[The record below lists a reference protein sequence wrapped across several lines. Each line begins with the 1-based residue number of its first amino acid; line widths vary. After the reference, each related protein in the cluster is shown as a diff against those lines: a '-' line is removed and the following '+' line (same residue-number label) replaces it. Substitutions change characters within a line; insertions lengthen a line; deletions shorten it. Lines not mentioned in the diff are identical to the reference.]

1 MSKFCIYPLT
11 MNRKTKIFLPLIIAA
26 SIALGIFLGTS
37 LNYQKKTITFF
48 GGTPQERKIKRL
60 IDYIQYEYVD
70 EVDTDSLLDGT
81 IKNMLDKLDPHSVY
95 ISARELEQVSES
107 MNGKFV
113 GIGIQFRMFRDSLT
127 VIKVLD
133 DGPSKRAGIKAGDRI
148 LIADNDTLFGRNINS
163 NYVMKALKGKPDTS
177 VDITVYRK
185 SEDKTIPFTIQ
196 RGEVPIKSVDAHYM
210 LTEDLG
216 YIKINKF
223 AATTYDEFKESLDD
237 LIDKG
242 MKKLVLDLRHNPGG
256 YMQVATQ
263 IIDEFLEDGKLIVF
277 TKNKKERIDEIFATD
292 KGDFEEGHVFVLING
307 ASASAS
313 EIVAGALQD
322 NDKGTIVGR
331 RSFGKGL
338 VQQEMQL
345 GDGSAVRLTV
355 SRYYTPTGRSIQK
368 PYENKMDSEYFNDFE
383 RRFDD
388 GELTN
393 ADSIKVNDTLK
404 YITPKGKVVYGGGGI
419 IPDVFVALDTTMFFD
434 NIHYR
439 RLNEYVFDYFD
450 RHLEEFE
457 GWTLEQFEEEFDHDD
472 SIYQGYMNFIDF
484 DSSEMEEAEEE
495 NLKLYLKALFAQQ
508 VFDVNAYFK
517 IINNRDTMLERVI
530 ELEEEGYPLEP

>member
-1 MSKFCIYPLT
+1 MDK
-11 MNRKTKIFLPLIIAA
+11 KTKIFLPLIIAA

-113 GIGIQFRMFRDSLT
+113 GIGIQFRMHRDSLT

-133 DGPSKRAGIKAGDRI
+133 EGPSKKAGIKAGDRI
-148 LIADNDTLFGRNINS
+148 LVANNDTLFGRNINS
-163 NYVMKALKGKPDTS
+163 NYIMKTLKGKPNTP

-185 SEDKTIPFTIQ
+185 SEDRMLPFTII

-210 LTEDLG
+210 LNEELG

-223 AATTYDEFKESLDD
+223 AATTYEEFKVSLDD
-237 LIDKG
+237 LINRG

-277 TKNKKERIDEIFATD
+277 TKNKKERIDETFATG
-292 KGDFEEGHVFVLING
+292 KGDFEDGHVFVLING

-368 PYENKMDSEYFNDFE
+368 PYENKGDNEYFNEFE
-383 RRFDD
+383 RRYDD
-388 GELTN
+388 GELTS

-404 YITPKGKVVYGGGGI
+404 YTTPKGKVVYGGGGI

-434 NIHYR
+434 NLHYR
-439 RLNEYVFDYFD
+439 KLNEFVFDYFD
-450 RHLEEFE
+450 QHVDEFE
-457 GWTLEQFEEEFDHDD
+457 GWTLERFENEFDLDGR
-472 SIYQGYMNFIDF
+472 IYRRYMEFIESEDV
-484 DSSEMEEAEEE
+484 EMEPGEEE
-495 NLKLYLKALFAQQ
+495 NLRLYIKALFAQQ
-508 VFDVNAYFK
+508 LFDVNAYFK
-517 IINNRDTMLERVI
+517 IINQQDKMLERVI
-530 ELEEEGYPLEP
+530 ELDREGYPLEP

>member
-1 MSKFCIYPLT
+1 
-11 MNRKTKIFLPLIIAA
+11 MNRKTRIFLPLIIAV

-95 ISARELEQVSES
+95 ISASDLQRTSET

-113 GIGIQFRMFRDSLT
+113 GIGIQFRMYKDSLT
-127 VIKVLD
+127 VVKVLD
-133 DGPSKRAGIKAGDRI
+133 KGPSEKAGIKAGDRI
-148 LIADNDTLFGRNINS
+148 LTANNDTLFGKEITNDYIF
-163 NYVMKALKGKPDTS
+163 KTLKGKPNTS
-177 VDITVYRK
+177 VDLVVYRK
-185 SEDKTIPFTIQ
+185 SEKKLMPFSII
-196 RGEVPIKSVDAHYM
+196 RDEVPIKSMDAYFM
-210 LTEDLG
+210 LNDGLG
-216 YIKINKF
+216 YMKINKF
-223 AATTYDEFKESLDD
+223 SATTFEEFKVALAD
-237 LIDKG
+237 LKEQG

-256 YMQVATQ
+256 YLQVATQ
-263 IIDEFLEDGKLIVF
+263 VIDEFLEDGKLIVF
-277 TKNKKERIDEIFATD
+277 TKNKKDKIDKTFATE
-292 KGDFEEGHVFVLING
+292 KGDFEDGHVFVLING

-368 PYENKMDSEYFNDFE
+368 PYEHQGNGQYFNDFE
-383 RRFDD
+383 ERYHT
-388 GELTN
+388 GELMN
-393 ADSIKVNDTLK
+393 ADSIKVIDSLK
-404 YITPKGKVVYGGGGI
+404 YVTPKGKIVYGGGGI
-419 IPDVFVALDTTMFFD
+419 IPDVFVSIDTTYYFPDFHYQRTRQFAFRYFDENVEEFRDWSLDRFLSDFD
-434 NIHYR
+434 NDDHIFT
-439 RLNEYVFDYFD
+439 EYMATIPSEYN
-450 RHLEEFE
+450 HLE
-457 GWTLEQFEEEFDHDD
+457 TEER
-472 SIYQGYMNFIDF
+472 
-484 DSSEMEEAEEE
+484 E
-495 NLKLYLKALFAQQ
+495 NLKLFLKAVFAQQ
-508 VFDVNAYFK
+508 IFDINAYYK
-517 IINNRDTMLERVI
+517 IMNEQDKMIQKVI
-530 ELEEEGYPLEP
+530 ELDKEGHPIDP

>member
-1 MSKFCIYPLT
+1 
-11 MNRKTKIFLPLIIAA
+11 MNRKTKIFLPLIIAV

-113 GIGIQFRMFRDSLT
+113 GIGIQFRMYKDSLT
-127 VIKVLD
+127 VIKVLEN
-133 DGPSKRAGIKAGDRI
+133 GPSKKAGIKAGDRI
-148 LIADNDTLFGRNINS
+148 LVANNDTLYGKRIES
-163 NYVMKALKGKPDTS
+163 DYILKTLKGKPDTS
-177 VDITVYRK
+177 VELMVYRK
-185 SEDKTIPFTIQ
+185 SENKKLPFTIM
-196 RGEVPIKSVDAHYM
+196 RGEVPIKSVDAYYM
-210 LTEDLG
+210 LDDGLG

-223 AATTYDEFKESLDD
+223 AATTYDEFKVALDELVD
-237 LIDKG
+237 QG

-256 YMQVATQ
+256 YLQVATQ

-277 TKNKKERIDEIFATD
+277 TKNKKDKIDEIFATG
-292 KGDFEEGHVFVLING
+292 KGNFEDGHVFVLMNG

-368 PYENKMDSEYFNDFE
+368 PYDQKGDEEYFNDFE
-383 RRFDD
+383 KRFHD
-388 GELTN
+388 GELMS
-393 ADSIKVNDTLK
+393 ADSIKVNDSLK
-404 YITPKGKVVYGGGGI
+404 YVTPKGKVVYGGGGI
-419 IPDVFVALDTTMFFD
+419 IPDVFVSIDTTIYFQDF
-434 NIHYR
+434 HYQR
-439 RLNEYVFDYFD
+439 TREFVFQYFD
-450 RHLEEFE
+450 DHVDEFKD
-457 GWTLEQFEEEFDHDD
+457 WSYDRFSNEFDRDNHIFKEYMATVP
-472 SIYQGYMNFIDF
+472 SEYQKLETED
-484 DSSEMEEAEEE
+484 EQ
-495 NLKLYLKALFAQQ
+495 NLKLYLKAVFAQQ
-508 VFDVNAYFK
+508 IFDINAYFK
-517 IINNRDTMLERVI
+517 IINQQDKMLEKVI
-530 ELEEEGYPLEP
+530 ELDKQGYPLEP

>member
-1 MSKFCIYPLT
+1 
-11 MNRKTKIFLPLIIAA
+11 MNRKTRIFLPLIIAI

-95 ISARELEQVSES
+95 IPAKELAQVSES

-113 GIGIQFRMFRDSLT
+113 GIGIQFKMHKDSLT
-127 VIKVLD
+127 VVKVLEN
-133 DGPSKRAGIKAGDRI
+133 GPSLKAGIKAGDRI
-148 LIADNDTLFGRNINS
+148 LIANNDTLFGKNINS
-163 NYVMKALKGKPDTS
+163 EYILKTLKGKPDTS
-177 VDITVYRK
+177 VDLIVYRK
-185 SEDKTIPFTIQ
+185 SVGKQLPFTIT
-196 RGEVPIKSVDAHYM
+196 RGEVPIKSVDAFYM
-210 LTEDLG
+210 LNEDLG

-223 AATTYDEFKESLDD
+223 AATTYDEFKVALDD
-237 LIDKG
+237 LLDQG

-256 YMQVATQ
+256 YLQVATK
-263 IIDEFLEDGKLIVF
+263 IIDEFLEEGKLIVF
-277 TKNKKERIDEIFATD
+277 TKNKKDKIDETFATS
-292 KGDFEEGHVFVLING
+292 KGDFEDGHVFVLING

-368 PYENKMDSEYFNDFE
+368 PYENKENGEYFSDFE
-383 RRFDD
+383 KRYHN
-388 GELTN
+388 GELMN
-393 ADSIKVNDTLK
+393 ADSIKVIDSLK
-404 YITPKGKVVYGGGGI
+404 FSTPKGKIVYGGGGI
-419 IPDVFVALDTTMFFD
+419 IPDVFVSLDTTRFFPD
-434 NIHYR
+434 FHYR
-439 RLNEYVFDYFD
+439 RSREFVFQHFD
-450 RHLEEFE
+450 QNVNEFE
-457 GWTLEQFEEEFDHDD
+457 GWSLEKFLNDFDADNHIYNDYMESIPSEYSVLNEEEEK
-472 SIYQGYMNFIDF
+472 NF
-484 DSSEMEEAEEE
+484 
-495 NLKLYLKALFAQQ
+495 KLYLKALFAQQ
-508 VFDVNAYFK
+508 IFDINAYFK
-517 IINNRDTMLERVI
+517 IVNAQDIMLKRVVQ
-530 ELEEEGYPLEP
+530 LNEEGYPLEP

>member
-1 MSKFCIYPLT
+1 
-11 MNRKTKIFLPLIIAA
+11 MNRRTRIFLPLIIAV

-95 ISARELEQVSES
+95 ISAKELEGVSES

-113 GIGIQFRMFRDSLT
+113 GIGIQFRMYRDSLT
-127 VIKVLD
+127 VVKVLD
-133 DGPSKRAGIKAGDRI
+133 NGPSKKAGIKAGDRI
-148 LIADNDTLFGRNINS
+148 LIANNDTLFGRAIES
-163 NYVMKALKGKPDTS
+163 DYILKTLKGKPNTS
-177 VDITVYRK
+177 VDLVVFRK
-185 SEDKTIPFTIQ
+185 SENKELPFTII
-196 RGEVPIKSVDAHYM
+196 RGEVPIASVDAYYM
-210 LTEDLG
+210 LNDDLG

-223 AATTYDEFKESLDD
+223 AATTYDEFKKALDE
-237 LIDKG
+237 LLGQG

-256 YMQVATQ
+256 YLQVATQ
-263 IIDEFLEDGKLIVF
+263 IIDEFLEEGKLIVF
-277 TKNKKERIDEIFATD
+277 TKNKKDRIDETFATS
-292 KGDFEEGHVFVLING
+292 KGDFEDGHVFVLING

-368 PYENKMDSEYFNDFE
+368 PYDHGANNAYFNDFE
-383 RRFDD
+383 MRYHG
-388 GELTN
+388 GELTS
-393 ADSIKVNDTLK
+393 ADSIKVNDSLK
-404 YITPKGKVVYGGGGI
+404 YETPKGKIVYGGGGI
-419 IPDVFVALDTTMFFD
+419 IPDVFVSIDTTMFFPD
-434 NIHYR
+434 FHYQR
-439 RLNEYVFDYFD
+439 SRQFVFQYFD
-450 RHLEEFE
+450 QHVDEFE
-457 GWTLEQFEEEFDHDD
+457 GWSFDKFLAEFDLDNQIYED
-472 SIYQGYMNFIDF
+472 YMASIP
-484 DSSEMEEAEEE
+484 SEFGVFTREEEE
-495 NLKLYLKALFAQQ
+495 NFRLYLKALFAQQ
-508 VFDVNAYFK
+508 IFDVNAYFK
-517 IINNRDTMLERVI
+517 IVNQQDIMLNKVI
-530 ELEEEGYPLEP
+530 ELDEQGYPLEP

>member
-1 MSKFCIYPLT
+1 
-11 MNRKTKIFLPLIIAA
+11 MNKKTKIVLPLIIAL
-26 SIALGIFLGTS
+26 SIALGIFMGTS

-95 ISARELEQVSES
+95 ISARELQQVSES

-113 GIGIQFRMFRDSLT
+113 GIGIQFRMYKDSLT
-127 VIKVLD
+127 VVKVLD
-133 DGPSKRAGIKAGDRI
+133 NGPSKKAGIKAGDRI
-148 LIADNDTLFGRNINS
+148 LIANNDTLFGRNIQNE
-163 NYVMKALKGKPDTS
+163 YILQTLKGKPNTT
-177 VDITVYRK
+177 VELTVYRK
-185 SEDKTIPFTIQ
+185 SENRELPFTII
-196 RGEVPIKSVDAHYM
+196 RGEVPINSVDAYYM
-210 LTEDLG
+210 LTDNLG

-223 AATTYDEFKESLDD
+223 AATTYDEFKVAMDD
-237 LIDKG
+237 LLEKG
-242 MKKLVLDLRHNPGG
+242 MEKLVLDLRHNPGG

-263 IIDEFLEDGKLIVF
+263 IIDEFLEEGKLIVF
-277 TKNKKERIDEIFATD
+277 TKNKKNHIDKTFATD
-292 KGDFEEGHVFVLING
+292 KGEFEDGHVFVLING

-368 PYENKMDSEYFNDFE
+368 PYENKEDQEYFNEFE
-383 RRFDD
+383 VRYDH
-388 GELTN
+388 GELMS

-404 YITPKGKVVYGGGGI
+404 YTTPKGKVVYGGGGI
-419 IPDVFVALDTTMFFD
+419 IPDVFVSIDTTMFF
-434 NIHYR
+434 NNYHYR
-439 RLNEYVFDYFD
+439 NVNDFVFSYFD
-450 RHLEEFE
+450 KNADAFKGMEQPEFE
-457 GWTLEQFEEEFDHDD
+457 REFDRNGA
-472 SIYQGYMNFIDF
+472 IYRQYMN
-484 DSSEMEEAEEE
+484 SLPSEFQSMEDVEKE
-495 NLKLYLKALFAQQ
+495 NLRLYLKALFAQQ
-508 VFDVNAYFK
+508 LFDVNAYYK
-517 IINNRDTMLERVI
+517 IINEQDKMLEKVI
-530 ELEEEGYPLEP
+530 ELDKQGYPLEP

>member
-1 MSKFCIYPLT
+1 MDK
-11 MNRKTKIFLPLIIAA
+11 KTKIFLPLIIAA

-113 GIGIQFRMFRDSLT
+113 GIGIQFRMHRDSLT

-133 DGPSKRAGIKAGDRI
+133 EGPSKKAGIKAGDRI
-148 LIADNDTLFGRNINS
+148 LVANNDTLFGRNINS
-163 NYVMKALKGKPDTS
+163 NYIMKTLKGKPNTP

-185 SEDKTIPFTIQ
+185 SEDRMLPFTII

-210 LTEDLG
+210 LNEELG

-223 AATTYDEFKESLDD
+223 AATTYEEFKASLDD
-237 LIDKG
+237 LIDQG

-277 TKNKKERIDEIFATD
+277 TKNKKERIDETFATG
-292 KGDFEEGHVFVLING
+292 KGDFEDGHVFVLING

-368 PYENKMDSEYFNDFE
+368 PYENKGDNEYFNEFE
-383 RRFDD
+383 RRYDD
-388 GELTN
+388 GELTS

-404 YITPKGKVVYGGGGI
+404 YTTPKGKVVYGGGGI

-434 NIHYR
+434 NLHYR
-439 RLNEYVFDYFD
+439 KLNEFVFDYFD
-450 RHLEEFE
+450 QHVDEFE
-457 GWTLEQFEEEFDHDD
+457 GWTLERFENEFDLDGR
-472 SIYQGYMNFIDF
+472 IYRRYMEFIESEDV
-484 DSSEMEEAEEE
+484 EMEPGEEE
-495 NLKLYLKALFAQQ
+495 NLRLYIKALFAQQ
-508 VFDVNAYFK
+508 LFDVNAYFK
-517 IINNRDTMLERVI
+517 IINQQDKMLERVI
-530 ELEEEGYPLEP
+530 ELDREGYPLEP

>member
-1 MSKFCIYPLT
+1 
-11 MNRKTKIFLPLIIAA
+11 
-26 SIALGIFLGTS
+26 
-37 LNYQKKTITFF
+37 
-48 GGTPQERKIKRL
+48 
-60 IDYIQYEYVD
+60 V
-70 EVDTDSLLDGT
+70 
-81 IKNMLDKLDPHSVY
+81 
-95 ISARELEQVSES
+95 
-107 MNGKFV
+107 
-113 GIGIQFRMFRDSLT
+113 
-127 VIKVLD
+127 
-133 DGPSKRAGIKAGDRI
+133 
-148 LIADNDTLFGRNINS
+148 ADNDTLFGRNINS
-163 NYVMKALKGKPDTS
+163 NYILRTLKGKPNTT

-185 SEDKTIPFTIQ
+185 SEDKTLPFTIT
-196 RGEVPIKSVDAHYM
+196 RGEVPITSIDAHYM
-210 LTEDLG
+210 LNDDLG

-223 AATTYDEFKESLDD
+223 AATTYEEFKESLDD
-237 LIDKG
+237 LIDQG

-256 YMQVATQ
+256 YMQVATE

-277 TKNKKERIDEIFATD
+277 TKNKKERIDEIFATER
-292 KGDFEEGHVFVLING
+292 GDFEDGHVFVLING

-368 PYENKMDSEYFNDFE
+368 PYENKGDSEYFNDFE
-383 RRFDD
+383 RRYDD

-404 YITPKGKVVYGGGGI
+404 YVTPKGKVVYGGGGI
-419 IPDVFVALDTTMFFD
+419 IPDVFVAIDTTMFFD

-439 RLNEYVFDYFD
+439 RLNEFVFDYFD
-450 RHLEEFE
+450 RNLDEFE
-457 GWTLEQFEEEFDHDD
+457 EWTLERFE
-472 SIYQGYMNFIDF
+472 SDF
-484 DSSEMEEAEEE
+484 DSDGRIFRQYLEFIDQENLKMEVAEEE
-495 NLKLYLKALFAQQ
+495 NLKLYIKALFAQQ

-517 IINNRDTMLERVI
+517 IINERDKMLEKVI
-530 ELEEEGYPLEP
+530 ELDRQGYPLYP

>member
-1 MSKFCIYPLT
+1 
-11 MNRKTKIFLPLIIAA
+11 MNRKTRIFLPLIIAI
-26 SIALGIFLGTS
+26 SIAVGIFLGTS

-95 ISARELEQVSES
+95 ISAREMEGVSES

-113 GIGIQFRMFRDSLT
+113 GIGIQFRMYKDSLT
-127 VIKVLD
+127 VVKVLEN
-133 DGPSKRAGIKAGDRI
+133 GPSKKAGIKAGDRI
-148 LIADNDTLFGRNINS
+148 LIANNDTLFGRHIDS
-163 NYVMKALKGKPDTS
+163 EYILKTLKGKPNTS
-177 VDITVYRK
+177 VNLTVYRK
-185 SEDKTIPFTIQ
+185 SDNKEHSFTII
-196 RGEVPIKSVDAHYM
+196 RDEVPISSVDAHYM
-210 LTEDLG
+210 INDHLG

-223 AATTYDEFKESLDD
+223 AATTYDEFKKSLDE
-237 LIDKG
+237 LLEQG

-256 YMQVATQ
+256 YLHVATQ

-277 TKNKKERIDEIFATD
+277 TKNKKERIEETFATK
-292 KGDFEEGHVFVLING
+292 KGDFESGHVFVLING

-368 PYENKMDSEYFNDFE
+368 PYENKGNGEYFNDFE
-383 RRFDD
+383 QRYHG
-388 GELTN
+388 GELMS

-404 YITPKGKVVYGGGGI
+404 YVTPKGKIVYGGGGI
-419 IPDVFVALDTTMFFD
+419 IPDVFVAIDTTMFFPD
-434 NIHYR
+434 FHYR
-439 RLNEYVFDYFD
+439 HSRQFVFQYFDKHLNEFD
-450 RHLEEFE
+450 
-457 GWTLEQFEEEFDHDD
+457 GWTFDKFMEDFDKDNHIFNDYMSEIPTEFQQFTSEEE
-472 SIYQGYMNFIDF
+472 SNFK
-484 DSSEMEEAEEE
+484 M
-495 NLKLYLKALFAQQ
+495 YLKALFAQQ
-508 VFDVNAYFK
+508 VFDYNAYFK
-517 IINNRDTMLERVI
+517 IVNQQDMMLNKVT
-530 ELEEEGYPLEP
+530 ELDEEGFPIDP

>member
-1 MSKFCIYPLT
+1 MDK
-11 MNRKTKIFLPLIIAA
+11 KTKIFLPLIIAA

-70 EVDTDSLLDGT
+70 EVNTDSLLDGT

-113 GIGIQFRMFRDSLT
+113 GIGIQFRMHRDSLT

-133 DGPSKRAGIKAGDRI
+133 EGPSKKAGIKAGDRI
-148 LIADNDTLFGRNINS
+148 LVANNDTLYGRNINS
-163 NYVMKALKGKPDTS
+163 NYIMKTLKGKPNTP

-185 SEDKTIPFTIQ
+185 SEDRMLPFTII

-210 LTEDLG
+210 ITDELG

-223 AATTYDEFKESLDD
+223 AATTYEEFKASLDD
-237 LIDKG
+237 LIDQG

-277 TKNKKERIDEIFATD
+277 TKNKKERIDETFATG
-292 KGDFEEGHVFVLING
+292 KGDFEDGHVFVLING

-368 PYENKMDSEYFNDFE
+368 PYENKGDNEYFNEFE
-383 RRFDD
+383 RRYDD
-388 GELTN
+388 GELTS

-404 YITPKGKVVYGGGGI
+404 YVTPKGKVVYGGGGI

-434 NIHYR
+434 NMHYR
-439 RLNEYVFDYFD
+439 RLNEFVFDYFD
-450 RHLEEFE
+450 QHLDEFE
-457 GWTLEQFEEEFDHDD
+457 GWTLQRFENEFDLDGR
-472 SIYQGYMNFIDF
+472 IYRRYMDFIESDG
-484 DSSEMEEAEEE
+484 SEMEPGEEE
-495 NLKLYLKALFAQQ
+495 NLRLYIKALFAQQ
-508 VFDVNAYFK
+508 LFDVNAYFK
-517 IINNRDTMLERVI
+517 IINQQDKMLERVI
-530 ELEEEGYPLEP
+530 ELDREGYPLEP

>member
-1 MSKFCIYPLT
+1 MHK
-11 MNRKTKIFLPLIIAA
+11 
-26 SIALGIFLGTS
+26 
-37 LNYQKKTITFF
+37 
-48 GGTPQERKIKRL
+48 
-60 IDYIQYEYVD
+60 
-70 EVDTDSLLDGT
+70 
-81 IKNMLDKLDPHSVY
+81 
-95 ISARELEQVSES
+95 
-107 MNGKFV
+107 
-113 GIGIQFRMFRDSLT
+113 DSLT
-127 VIKVLD
+127 VIKVLE
-133 DGPSKRAGIKAGDRI
+133 DGPSKKAGIKAGDRI
-148 LIADNDTLFGRNINS
+148 LVADNDTLFGRNINS
-163 NYVMKALKGKPDTS
+163 NYILKTLKGKPNTT

-185 SEDKTIPFTIQ
+185 SENKTLPFTIT
-196 RGEVPIKSVDAHYM
+196 RGEVPITSIDAHYM
-210 LTEDLG
+210 LNDDLG

-223 AATTYDEFKESLDD
+223 AATTYEEFKESLED
-237 LIDKG
+237 LIDQG

-256 YMQVATQ
+256 YMQVATE

-277 TKNKKERIDEIFATD
+277 TKNKKERIDEIFATE
-292 KGDFEEGHVFVLING
+292 KGDFEDGHVFVLING

-368 PYENKMDSEYFNDFE
+368 PYENKRDNEYFNDFE
-383 RRFDD
+383 RRYDD

-404 YITPKGKVVYGGGGI
+404 YVTPKGKVVYGGGGI
-419 IPDVFVALDTTMFFD
+419 IHDVFVAIDTTMFFD

-439 RLNEYVFDYFD
+439 RLNEFVFDYFD
-450 RHLEEFE
+450 RNVGEFE
-457 GWTLEQFEEEFDHDD
+457 GWTLERFE
-472 SIYQGYMNFIDF
+472 GDF
-484 DSSEMEEAEEE
+484 DSDGRIFRQYLEFIDQENLKMEEAEEE
-495 NLKLYLKALFAQQ
+495 NLKLYIKALFAQQ

-517 IINNRDTMLERVI
+517 IINERDKMLEKVI
-530 ELEEEGYPLEP
+530 ELDRQGYPLDP

>member
-1 MSKFCIYPLT
+1 MD
-11 MNRKTKIFLPLIIAA
+11 RKTKIYLPLIIAA

-70 EVDTDSLLDGT
+70 EVNTDSLLDGT

-113 GIGIQFRMFRDSLT
+113 GIGIQFRMHRDSLT

-133 DGPSKRAGIKAGDRI
+133 EGPSKKAGIRAGDRI
-148 LIADNDTLFGRNINS
+148 LIANNDTLYGRNINS
-163 NYVMKALKGKPDTS
+163 NYIMKTLKGKPNTP

-185 SEDKTIPFTIQ
+185 SEDKILPFTIM

-210 LTEDLG
+210 LTDELG

-223 AATTYDEFKESLDD
+223 AATTYEEFKTSLDD
-237 LIDKG
+237 LIDQG

-277 TKNKKERIDEIFATD
+277 TKNKKERIDETFATE
-292 KGDFEEGHVFVLING
+292 KGDFENGHVFVLING

-368 PYENKMDSEYFNDFE
+368 PYENKGDNEYFNEFE
-383 RRFDD
+383 RRYDD
-388 GELTN
+388 GELTS
-393 ADSIKVNDTLK
+393 ADSIKVNDTLR
-404 YITPKGKVVYGGGGI
+404 YVTPKGKVVYGGGGI

-439 RLNEYVFDYFD
+439 KLNEFVFDYFD
-450 RHLEEFE
+450 QHLDEFE
-457 GWTLEQFEEEFDHDD
+457 GWTLERFEDEFDQDD
-472 SIYQGYMNFIDF
+472 RIYGRYMDFIEG
-484 DSSEMEEAEEE
+484 DSSDMEPGEEE
-495 NLKLYLKALFAQQ
+495 NLKLYIKALFAQQ
-508 VFDVNAYFK
+508 LFDVNAYFK
-517 IINNRDTMLERVI
+517 IINERDKMLDRVI
-530 ELEEEGYPLEP
+530 ELEREGYPLEP

>member
-1 MSKFCIYPLT
+1 
-11 MNRKTKIFLPLIIAA
+11 MNRKTRIFLPLIIAI
-26 SIALGIFLGTS
+26 SIAVGIFLGTS

-95 ISARELEQVSES
+95 ISAKELEGVSES

-113 GIGIQFRMFRDSLT
+113 GIGIQFRMYKDSLT
-127 VIKVLD
+127 VVKVLD
-133 DGPSKRAGIKAGDRI
+133 NGPSKKAGIKAGDRI
-148 LIADNDTLFGRNINS
+148 LVANNDTLFGRQIDS
-163 NYVMKALKGKPDTS
+163 DYILQTLKGKPNTT
-177 VDITVYRK
+177 VDLIVFRK
-185 SEDKTIPFTIQ
+185 SENKELPFKII
-196 RGEVPIKSVDAHYM
+196 RDEVPINSVDAHYM
-210 LTEDLG
+210 INSDLG

-223 AATTYDEFKESLDD
+223 AATTYKEFKDALDE
-237 LIDKG
+237 LLEQG

-256 YMQVATQ
+256 YLQVATQ

-277 TKNKKERIDEIFATD
+277 TKNKKERIEETFATST
-292 KGDFEEGHVFVLING
+292 GDFEDGHVFVLING

-368 PYENKMDSEYFNDFE
+368 PYENKENGEYFNDFE
-383 RRFDD
+383 QRYHD
-388 GELTN
+388 GELMS
-393 ADSIKVNDTLK
+393 ADSIKVNDSLK
-404 YITPKGKVVYGGGGI
+404 YVTPKGKVVYGGGGI
-419 IPDVFVALDTTMFFD
+419 IPDVFVAIDTTMFFPD
-434 NIHYR
+434 FHYQHSR
-439 RLNEYVFDYFD
+439 QFVFQYFD
-450 RHLEEFE
+450 RHVDEFD
-457 GWTLEQFEEEFDHDD
+457 GWTFEKF
-472 SIYQGYMNFIDF
+472 MTDF
-484 DSSEMEEAEEE
+484 DSDHHIYNEYMAQIPSEFQTFTKEEE
-495 NLKLYLKALFAQQ
+495 DNFKLYLKALFAQQ

-517 IINNRDTMLERVI
+517 IVNEQDMMLKKVV
-530 ELEEEGYPLEP
+530 ELEKEGYPLDP